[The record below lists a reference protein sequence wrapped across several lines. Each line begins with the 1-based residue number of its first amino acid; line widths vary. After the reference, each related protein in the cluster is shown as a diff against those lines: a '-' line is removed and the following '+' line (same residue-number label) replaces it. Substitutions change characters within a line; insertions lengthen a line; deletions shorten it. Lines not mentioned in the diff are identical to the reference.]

1 MTRFILI
8 FEKKTMKQL
17 YFILFVFAN
26 QISVFSDNI
35 GNMQKLILDTAIKT
49 NLDFYLYSPPKC
61 DGADK
66 MPLVYVLHGCSQS
79 VVAISKQS
87 GWNDLAAKY
96 GFYVLYVEQKR
107 LNNMMG
113 CFNWFSRHQATK
125 DKGELGAMKMVL
137 DDVLKQRNVEE
148 ERVFVYGL
156 SAGAMMSVSLM
167 VCYPETFKM
176 GAILAGGPY
185 MISNEKSLTPA
196 ALNRSSNYSDE
207 ELLLFVKDQNP
218 DYQGAFPKLL
228 VFHGLNDGVVN
239 IKNADAL
246 IRQWSLLH
254 ARDSV
259 IVEVQEGFE
268 NHPDISCVTY
278 FNEKQ
283 SAFAIFYKVK
293 NLGHKLMV
301 YPGDG
306 EKMGGQTGLFSIDK
320 SFFSTYYIARDFG
333 LIDDKSVDK

>member
-1 MTRFILI
+1 
-8 FEKKTMKQL
+8 MKQL

-26 QISVFSDNI
+26 QFYVFSDNI
-35 GNMQKLILDTAIKT
+35 GNMQKLVLDTAIKT
-49 NLDFYLYSPPKC
+49 NLGFYLFSPPNVSLEKEL
-61 DGADK
+61 
-66 MPLVYVLHGCSQS
+66 PLVFVLHGCSQS

-96 GFYVLYVEQKR
+96 GFFVLYVEQKR
-107 LNNMMG
+107 VNNMMG
-113 CFNWFSRHQATK
+113 CFNWFLRHHATK
-125 DKGELGAMKMVL
+125 DRGELGAMKMVL
-137 DDVLKQRNVEE
+137 EDILKQRNVDE

-156 SAGAMMSVSLM
+156 SAGAMMSASLM
-167 VCYPETFKM
+167 VCYPETFTM

-196 ALNRSSNYSDE
+196 ALNNSSKFSDE
-207 ELLLFVKDQNP
+207 ELLTFVKNQNP
-218 DYQGAFPKLL
+218 DYQGTFPKLL
-228 VFHGLNDGVVN
+228 VFHGLNDRVVN

-268 NHPDISCVTY
+268 NHPDISRVTY

-306 EKMGGQTGLFSIDK
+306 EKMGGQSGLFSIDK

-333 LIDDKSVDK
+333 LIDDKSVDN